1 MYIFYVKKINGYSD
15 LNFSMKTIN
24 DFVEFWWIQKT
35 RVNCKSMTQR
45 IFRCQSFR
53 GKYRRTPIINGS
65 QQRSGIK
72 GMNVR
77 CIIFHIL
84 YFLFDPAL
92 PGIHIVSSSQFSIFL
107 SNQSYTQT
115 LFGLRSSDQTL
126 HCCRPNFANHCI
138 VDKYFIS
145 RNWCQK
151 TLKNVSR
158 KWQKIMSGLFRP
170 WTQKNV
176 NTQKRYTI

>member
-1 MYIFYVKKINGYSD
+1 MNKIKFYTTIHYTYISVIIPKFLHKYIFYVKKINGYSD

-107 SNQSYTQT
+107 SNQSYT
-115 LFGLRSSDQTL
+115 
-126 HCCRPNFANHCI
+126 
-138 VDKYFIS
+138 
-145 RNWCQK
+145 
-151 TLKNVSR
+151 
-158 KWQKIMSGLFRP
+158 
-170 WTQKNV
+170 
-176 NTQKRYTI
+176 